1 MEKQCV
7 DFLLRY
13 RYFLSAI
20 SLVLVIILSYG
31 MQHLNF
37 DSDYKSYF
45 DKADPQRV
53 ANEALNEEYT
63 KADSLIFLIK
73 SAKEDI
79 FTPRMLS
86 IVHEITEA
94 GWLTPYGV
102 RVDSLT
108 NFQYSEAEQDS
119 LYVDAFVR
127 DPAHLSSEA
136 IARIREI
143 ALNDTEI
150 INRLIAADGN
160 TAAVSVNVELP
171 EVGAEAS
178 PAEQNAQLAA
188 RESSFKE
195 ITDYGLDIAGK
206 IQAAHPD
213 VEIHLIGVP
222 VANYSFNNS
231 TEKDL
236 GFLIPLMYGTITLV
250 LAMIFRSLG
259 SVIACVIVIAFATT
273 SGMGMAGWI
282 GYSLNAVTAMTPVI
296 ILTIAVCDAV
306 HIIAIYHR
314 HLSMGE
320 TRLQAMQES
329 LLVNLQPVLLTSITT
344 AVGFLTLNFS
354 DGPLYRALGNIS
366 ALGVLV
372 AMAISLTLLPAI
384 VIALVKNTSYKSN
397 SEKAVGAISEFV
409 IARPRK
415 VLFFSLLCAFTLV
428 ALIPLNQPNNDVINY
443 FKKGIAYRDA
453 AIFSQDNLPGIKSV
467 NFSINCGSSN
477 CITEPS
483 YLQTLDAL
491 SRWANQQDHVE
502 YVISYTD
509 LMKRLNKNMHGD
521 NPEKYALPENNEL
534 AAQYQLLYEM
544 SLPYGLDLNNTVNFD
559 KSATRLS
566 IWLEQVT
573 TPQMINLEQS
583 VVDWLIENA
592 PDMETRGSSV
602 DMMFA
607 YQFTRNLR
615 SMGVGAI
622 FAIIGVT
629 ITLLIATRS
638 IKHGLLSV
646 FPNAFPAAMALG
658 VWGVIVGEVNGA
670 VAIVFSIT
678 LGLVVD
684 NTVHF
689 ISKYRRSL
697 NKGSTSDTAVRYAF
711 STVGNA
717 LIVTAIVLSAG
728 FGLLALSSFNLNA
741 YMGGLTAITIIL
753 ALAFDFM
760 LLPAMLLLIDKN
772 SKHKNTAISA
782 R

>member
-1 MEKQCV
+1 MEQRCV
-7 DFLLRY
+7 EFLLRT

-20 SLVLVIILSYG
+20 SVALVIFLSYG
-31 MQHLNF
+31 MQQLYF

-45 DKADPQRV
+45 DKSDPQRL
-53 ANEALNEEYT
+53 ANEALNREYT

-73 SAKEDI
+73 SAQDDI
-79 FTPRMLS
+79 FSARMLS
-86 IVHEITEA
+86 IIHEITEA
-94 GWLTPYGV
+94 AWLTPYGV

-119 LYVDAFVR
+119 LYVDALV
-127 DPAHLSSEA
+127 SEPKRLTPKT
-136 IARIREI
+136 IKRIREI

-150 INRLIAADGN
+150 VNRLIAADGN
-160 TAAVSVNVELP
+160 TSAISVSVELP
-171 EVGAEAS
+171 EVDPEAS
-178 PAEQNAQLAA
+178 LSQQSAQQAA
-188 RESSFKE
+188 RENSFAA
-195 ITDYGLDIAGK
+195 ITHYGLDIASK
-206 IQAAHPD
+206 IKAMHPD
-213 VEIHLIGVP
+213 VDIHLIGVP
-222 VANYSFNNS
+222 VANYSFNDS

-236 GFLIPLMYGTITLV
+236 QFLIPLMYGTIILV
-250 LAMIFRSLG
+250 LAIIFRSLG
-259 SVIACVIVIAFATT
+259 SVIACIIVIAFATT

-314 HLSMGE
+314 HLSLGE
-320 TRLQAMQES
+320 TRLQAMRES

-354 DGPLYRALGNIS
+354 DGPLYRALGNTA

-372 AMAISLTLLPAI
+372 AMMISLTLLPAI
-384 VIALVKNTSYKSN
+384 VIALVKHTSYKRN
-397 SEKAVGAISEFV
+397 SENMVSAISEFV
-409 IARPRK
+409 ITRPRK
-415 VLFFSLLCAFTLV
+415 VLCFSLLGALILL

-443 FKKGIAYRDA
+443 FKKGVSYRDA
-453 AIFSQDNLPGIKSV
+453 AIFSQNNLPGIKSI
-467 NFSINCGSSN
+467 NFSIDCGSSN

-483 YLQTLDAL
+483 YLKTLEAL
-491 SRWANQQDHVE
+491 SQWVDSQEHVE
-502 YVISYTD
+502 YVVTYTN
-509 LMKRLNKNMHGD
+509 LMKRLNRNMHGD
-521 NPEKYALPENNEL
+521 NPEHYQLPENNEL

-544 SLPYGLDLNNTVNFD
+544 SLPYGLDLYNMVNFD

-566 IWLEQVT
+566 VWLEQVT
-573 TPQMINLEQS
+573 TPQMIGLEQR

-615 SMGVGAI
+615 SMGIGAI

-629 ITLLIATRS
+629 LTLLIATRS

-670 VAIVFSIT
+670 VAVVFSIT

-689 ISKYRRSL
+689 ISKYRRAL
-697 NKGSTSDTAVRYAF
+697 NKGNTADDAVRYAF

-741 YMGGLTAITIIL
+741 YMGGLTAITIVL

-760 LLPAMLLLIDKN
+760 LLPAMLLLIDKKSN
-772 SKHKNTAISA
+772 PKVQ
-782 R
+782 